1 MALPITVPFTFGNAT
16 TTQSLSS
23 LDADFSTVYNAVNGI
38 GNGTVVLANV
48 TITGGSINNVSLG
61 NAISVSAIQNGNSKV
76 DIPLANGNVVITT
89 NSSLALT
96 VDTNHNI
103 IGTANISD
111 SIGNVR
117 TVPINS
123 QSSGYVLISS
133 DSGKFISITTGGVTI
148 PSNVFTSGQSVS
160 IYNDS
165 TSSQTITQGSG
176 ATLYQVGTVNT
187 GNRTLAQR
195 GLCTVLCVGTNTF
208 VITGGGLT

>member
-1 MALPITVPFTFGNAT
+1 MSLPVTVPFTFGNAT
-16 TTQSLSS
+16 TTQNLSS
-23 LDADFSTVYNAVNGI
+23 LDADFATIYNAVNGI
-38 GNGTVVLANV
+38 GNGSVALSNV
-48 TITGGSINNVSLG
+48 TITGGSINNT
-61 NAISVSAIQNGNSKV
+61 NISVSAIQNGNSKV
-76 DIPLANGNVVITT
+76 EIPLANGNVVITT
-89 NSSLALT
+89 NGGSALT

-123 QSSGYVLISS
+123 QSSGYVLVSS

-148 PSNVFTSGQSVS
+148 PSSVFTAGQSVS

-208 VITGGGLT
+208 VITGGGVT